1 MTMSQLLD
9 TSSLLTNYM
18 NSKITALLFN
28 KLYGSD
34 ATVAMPDSTRR
45 AFTSRMRLDSRV
57 ALQGA
62 QNMEDAAAMV
72 TAAQSD
78 ITAIKD
84 KLKDMRNI
92 AVEAS
97 TLDPLQTP
105 DFETARQNLFGLARD
120 IVSIAEHSSFN
131 GISLLDG
138 KAGMDSN
145 GRIQLQAGNASREQV
160 LTNVLDAAAATNTLE
175 GTSINLKNL
184 ESELGGLLTD
194 AALADPD
201 TAAAAFSKARD
212 VLSGVFDRIQGI
224 ESQYSYDIKSL
235 TNMSILLQGQADILD
250 GVQQNHQT
258 EASKGDTASGSSSAL
273 SDLLGGNIMSAVS

>member
-72 TAAQSD
+72 TAAQTD

-105 DFETARQNLFGLARD
+105 DFETARENLLGLARD
-120 IVSIAEHSSFN
+120 IVNIAEHSSFN

-175 GTSINLKNL
+175 GTRINLRNL

-201 TAAAAFSKARD
+201 AAAVAFGKAVD
-212 VLSGVFDRIQGI
+212 VLSGVFDRVQGI

-250 GVQQNHQT
+250 GVQQNHRA
-258 EASKGDTASGSSSAL
+258 EASEGEAASGSSSAL